1 MTKSSWWLALATT
14 AAVTVTVGA
23 GCAPEAD
30 GSAAPSDDD
39 SAALELSHPFAYA
52 NPDLPYTATQVRVLE
67 AALDRLATVAKD
79 SQSPLRRKLAAETLA
94 RIEAGD
100 VLLGSVGSARGI
112 DRYHMCKDFKL
123 PACQGPAP
131 AADDRTWLGD
141 EALGK
146 KLENELDGYQ
156 WGNRIYFTITRST
169 DPNDLAKTLAHE
181 VNHVLNRSECDY
193 YANLAEHEMDGN
205 RAFLQEFRSYLAE
218 CYYVKDTSADEDTC
232 TAYAS
237 QKLEMYKFEHDLAK
251 IVPAGKAAKESTIT
265 RLVVTAKADGDAPLG
280 RLLPE
285 PSVWPHS
292 FGACPKAKH

>member
-1 MTKSSWWLALATT
+1 MKRASWWLAL
-14 AAVTVTVGA
+14 TVSTLSLVGCSA
-23 GCAPEAD
+23 GSPD
-30 GSAAPSDDD
+30 GAAPSDDD
-39 SAALELSHPFAYA
+39 SAAVELSHPFAYA

-67 AALDRLATVAKD
+67 AALDRLAAVAKD
-79 SQSPLRRKLAAETLA
+79 SESPLRRQLAKETLA

-100 VLLGSVGSARGI
+100 VRLGSVGSARGI
-112 DRYHMCKDFKL
+112 DRYHMCKDFKMA
-123 PACQGPAP
+123 ACQGPAP

-156 WGNRIYFTITRST
+156 WGNRIYFTITRDT

-218 CYYVKDTSADEDTC
+218 CYYVKDTSADVDAC

-237 QKLEMYKFEHDLAK
+237 KKLEMYGFQHDLAK
-251 IVPAGKAAKESTIT
+251 IVPQGKAAKESSIT
-265 RLVVTAKADGDAPLG
+265 RLVVGAKAGDDAPLG

-285 PSVWPHS
+285 ASVWPHA
-292 FGACPKAKH
+292 FGACPKTKP